1 MSPCVTDSSDTGMVL
16 KNKHC
21 PCPKEYMEAA
31 EAAGS
36 YPLCVFNIKIIFT
49 GAAGSAAAGGG
60 GKVNVAHRKTLGWR

>member
-1 MSPCVTDSSDTGMVL
+1 
-16 KNKHC
+16 
-21 PCPKEYMEAA
+21 MEAA

-49 GAAGSAAAGGG
+49 GAAGSAAGG

>member
-21 PCPKEYMEAA
+21 PCPKENMEAAAA

-36 YPLCVFNIKIIFT
+36 YPLCVFNIKIIFI
-49 GAAGSAAAGGG
+49 GAGSAGGGG
-60 GKVNVAHRKTLGWR
+60 GKVNMAHRKTLGWR